1 MAAFEAVQEDR
12 GAVRVVSLSGVVD
25 ARGATALGTVLA
37 ECVAAGRRALLLDLA
52 AVESIAGEGLRTMAT
67 WAARLQ
73 ADAGALALCRA
84 NRQVSRV
91 LGIAGV
97 DRTLAIHRDRAA
109 ACEWLETTVRR
120 ERIARMAA
128 RLLRSGG
135 GSSRWAA
142 RRPFRA
148 GAADTAR
155 AALAARLLAG
165 EHREPPAQ
173 GPETPR

>member
-25 ARGATALGTVLA
+25 ARGAIALGKVLA

-91 LGIAGV
+91 LGIAGI
-97 DRTLAIHRDRAA
+97 DRTLAIHRDLAA

-120 ERIARMAA
+120 ERIARTAA

-135 GSSRWAA
+135 GSSRWAE
-142 RRPFRA
+142 RPFRA

-165 EHREPPAQ
+165 GQREPSAP
-173 GPETPR
+173 GPEAPR